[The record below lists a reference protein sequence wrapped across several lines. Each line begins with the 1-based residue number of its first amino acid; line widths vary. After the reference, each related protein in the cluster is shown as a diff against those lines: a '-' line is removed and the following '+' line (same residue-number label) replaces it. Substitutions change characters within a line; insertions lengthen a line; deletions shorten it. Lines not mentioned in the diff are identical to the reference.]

1 MLPDPF
7 DVPAAWYGRD
17 ISKKQKLWSYEFNL
31 NEISE
36 LENASK
42 AFSNAGLPLG
52 LITSDN
58 FPLPNLGEVV
68 KRVQKELR
76 DGIGFTLFR
85 GLPVDRYDQKMLATM
100 FCGIGSHIGLAR
112 SQNAAGHLLGHVRN
126 IGADLSDPRTRVY
139 QTTARQHFHTD
150 STDVVGLLCINKA
163 KSGGTSLLA
172 SSVTLF
178 NEIVKR
184 RPDLAEEL
192 FNPSFV
198 I

>member
-42 AFSNAGLPLG
+42 AFYDAGLPLG

-126 IGADLSDPRTRVY
+126 IGADLSDPRTRVTKLL
-139 QTTARQHFHTD
+139 QD
-150 STDVVGLLCINKA
+150 STFTQTVQMLLGFYVSTKLNQAVRLYWLRALPFSMK
-163 KSGGTSLLA
+163 
-172 SSVTLF
+172 
-178 NEIVKR
+178 
-184 RPDLAEEL
+184 
-192 FNPSFV
+192 
-198 I
+198 